1 MRIPTTAGDE
11 WSEQKRDNCS
21 VCVGCSESFA
31 LSQDVLVFTD
41 ASGLVEVSS
50 LNTSVGKV
58 DLLEQVERGFIV
70 KLAGA
75 KFDLWDRPRRTAL
88 LATCADVRVCEV
100 VHAPACRVRDLVPD

>member
-1 MRIPTTAGDE
+1 M
-11 WSEQKRDNCS
+11 
-21 VCVGCSESFA
+21 
-31 LSQDVLVFTD
+31 
-41 ASGLVEVSS
+41 
-50 LNTSVGKV
+50 GKV

>member
-1 MRIPTTAGDE
+1 M
-11 WSEQKRDNCS
+11 
-21 VCVGCSESFA
+21 
-31 LSQDVLVFTD
+31 SQVVLVFTD

-75 KFDLWDRPRRTAL
+75 KFDLWDRRVEQHSWQLAL
-88 LATCADVRVCEV
+88 IHAYVKSYTRLPVECEI
-100 VHAPACRVRDLVPD
+100 